1 MTFAVYLKAK
11 YFRNFRR
18 QKIKRIS
25 NEEKGITLI
34 ALVITIVVLLIL
46 ASVLIAM
53 LTGSNGLITKANESK
68 IQTVLAGVR
77 ETIQLEKQSAYMNN
91 SEVTPETLLAEGK
104 VTRTIQQGKDEKYYM
119 HYVLKQ
125 GAYQSM
131 QEYGKGN
138 IASLRDVFLIDENL
152 KIKYID
158 NNGNEYGDNL
168 EEKILEDETQIRFSS
183 KAFSEYVSK
192 ISGVSEENMKFKWMK
207 NQTNLTIDDENIENL
222 QDLIFFPNLTYLNI
236 GSKSIKISSLD
247 GMESCSKLESL
258 YININLK
265 GGYLPFAKLTN
276 LITAGF
282 NNAGNQT
289 SFENIIDALKYCKK
303 LKNVTFSNME
313 ISNMKKI
320 GELGNLYNLT
330 MRANSIEKIEGIE
343 NMTDLKYLYLGKNKI
358 EKIENLEK
366 LSNLSVL
373 DLAENDIQ
381 DITPLKENTNLKE
394 LRLKNNKKID
404 ENRNN
409 YKGDKLAALNKISEI
424 LDKDGSIELDID
436 KIGLFNNYKTL
447 NLSSSG
453 LETLD
458 ILEGFTSLKSLN
470 INYNKITLSDK
481 KSQDILK
488 SMQNLTTLTANGN
501 KLSDI
506 TPINSLKNLT
516 NLQITETNANLKQ
529 IEDIISNITVLRVAD
544 DSIMTLEQCDAN
556 KVTALYLNGTY
567 TKLPDLSKF
576 ENLKILHL
584 KQDSAY
590 KNISNIEVIS
600 KIESLRTLNTNVY
613 LHAKNIDFS
622 KLTSL
627 TTLTLERTGLWTEDL
642 VNLKALKNNE
652 DLTIDLRNN
661 SIIDAEALLELKPGT
676 KIYLS
681 GNINLTQDSKNKL
694 KERFRNNVIF

>member
-1 MTFAVYLKAK
+1 M
-11 YFRNFRR
+11 
-18 QKIKRIS
+18 KRILKI
-25 NEEKGITLI
+25 EKGITLI

-265 GGYLPFAKLTN
+265 GGYLPLAKLTN

-289 SFENIIDALKYCKK
+289 SFENIIDALKYCQK

-320 GELGNLYNLT
+320 GELGNLYSLT
-330 MRANSIEKIEGIE
+330 MRANSIERIEGIQ
-343 NMTDLKYLYLGKNKI
+343 NMTDLKYLYLGRNKI
-358 EKIENLEK
+358 KKIENLEK

-404 ENRNN
+404 GDRNN
-409 YKGDKLAALNKISEI
+409 YKGDKLEALNKISEI

-488 SMQNLTTLTANGN
+488 SMQNLNTLTANGN

-516 NLQITETNANLKQ
+516 NLQITETNTNLKQ

-576 ENLKILHL
+576 KNLKILYL

-642 VNLKALKNNE
+642 VSLKALKNNE

-661 SIIDAEALLELKPGT
+661 SIIDAEALLELKPST

-694 KERFRNNVIF
+694 KERFGSNVVL

>member
-1 MTFAVYLKAK
+1 M
-11 YFRNFRR
+11 
-18 QKIKRIS
+18 KRIS
-25 NEEKGITLI
+25 NGEKGITLI

-265 GGYLPFAKLTN
+265 GGYLPLAKLTN

-289 SFENIIDALKYCKK
+289 SFENIIDALKYCQK

-320 GELGNLYNLT
+320 GELGNLYSLT
-330 MRANSIEKIEGIE
+330 MRANSIERIEGIQ
-343 NMTDLKYLYLGKNKI
+343 NMTDLKYLYLGRNKI
-358 EKIENLEK
+358 KKIENLEK

-404 ENRNN
+404 GDRNN
-409 YKGDKLAALNKISEI
+409 YKGDKLEALNKISEI

-488 SMQNLTTLTANGN
+488 SMQNLNTLTANGN

-516 NLQITETNANLKQ
+516 NLQITETNTNLKQ

-576 ENLKILHL
+576 KNLKILYL

-642 VNLKALKNNE
+642 VSLKALKNNE

-661 SIIDAEALLELKPGT
+661 SIIDAEALLELKPST

-694 KERFRNNVIF
+694 KERFGSNVVL

>member
-1 MTFAVYLKAK
+1 M
-11 YFRNFRR
+11 
-18 QKIKRIS
+18 KRIS

-34 ALVITIVVLLIL
+34 ALIITIVVLLIL
-46 ASVLIAM
+46 ASVSIAM
-53 LTGSNGLITKANESK
+53 LTGSNGLITKANAAK

-138 IASLRDVFLIDENL
+138 IGSLRDVFLIDENL

-158 NNGNEYGDNL
+158 NNENEYGDNL

-236 GSKSIKISSLD
+236 GNKSIKISSLE
-247 GMESCSKLESL
+247 GIENCSKLESL
-258 YININLK
+258 YININSK
-265 GGYLPFAKLTN
+265 GGYLPLAKLTN

-282 NNAGNQT
+282 NDAGNQT
-289 SFENIIDALKYCKK
+289 SFENIIDALKYCQK

-320 GELGNLYNLT
+320 GELGNLYNLA
-330 MRANSIEKIEGIE
+330 MRANSIGKIEGIE

-366 LSNLSVL
+366 LSNLYLL
-373 DLAENDIQ
+373 DLSENDIQ

-394 LRLKNNKKID
+394 LRLKKNKKID
-404 ENRNN
+404 GDRNN

-576 ENLKILHL
+576 KNLKILYL

-590 KNISNIEVIS
+590 KNMSNIEVIS

-627 TTLTLERTGLWTEDL
+627 TTLILERTGLWTEDL

-661 SIIDAEALLELKPGT
+661 SIIDATALLELKPST
-676 KIYLS
+676 KIDLS
-681 GNINLTQDSKNKL
+681 GNINLSQDSKNKL
-694 KERFRNNVIF
+694 KERFGNNVTF

>member
-1 MTFAVYLKAK
+1 M
-11 YFRNFRR
+11 
-18 QKIKRIS
+18 KRIS

-34 ALVITIVVLLIL
+34 ALVITIVVFLIL
-46 ASVLIAM
+46 ASVSIAM
-53 LTGSNGLITKANESK
+53 LTGSNGLITKANEAK

-222 QDLIFFPNLTYLNI
+222 QDLIFFLNLTYLNI
-236 GSKSIKISSLD
+236 GNKSIKISSLE
-247 GMESCSKLESL
+247 GIENCSKLESL

-265 GGYLPFAKLTN
+265 GGYLPLAKLTN

-289 SFENIIDALKYCKK
+289 SFENIIDALKYCQK

-330 MRANSIEKIEGIE
+330 MRANSIERIEGIQ
-343 NMTDLKYLYLGKNKI
+343 NMTDLKYLYLGRNKI
-358 EKIENLEK
+358 KKIENLEK

-404 ENRNN
+404 GDRNN
-409 YKGDKLAALNKISEI
+409 YKGDKLEALNKISEI

-516 NLQITETNANLKQ
+516 NLQITETNTNLKQ

-576 ENLKILHL
+576 KNLKILYL

-642 VNLKALKNNE
+642 VSLKALKNNE

-661 SIIDAEALLELKPGT
+661 SIIDAEALLELKPST

-694 KERFRNNVIF
+694 KERFGSNVVL

>member
-1 MTFAVYLKAK
+1 M
-11 YFRNFRR
+11 R
-18 QKIKRIS
+18 
-25 NEEKGITLI
+25 
-34 ALVITIVVLLIL
+34 
-46 ASVLIAM
+46 
-53 LTGSNGLITKANESK
+53 
-68 IQTVLAGVR
+68 
-77 ETIQLEKQSAYMNN
+77 
-91 SEVTPETLLAEGK
+91 TPL
-104 VTRTIQQGKDEKYYM
+104 
-119 HYVLKQ
+119 H
-125 GAYQSM
+125 
-131 QEYGKGN
+131 
-138 IASLRDVFLIDENL
+138 
-152 KIKYID
+152 
-158 NNGNEYGDNL
+158 
-168 EEKILEDETQIRFSS
+168 
-183 KAFSEYVSK
+183 
-192 ISGVSEENMKFKWMK
+192 KFY
-207 NQTNLTIDDENIENL
+207 D
-222 QDLIFFPNLTYLNI
+222 
-236 GSKSIKISSLD
+236 
-247 GMESCSKLESL
+247 
-258 YININLK
+258 LK

>member
-1 MTFAVYLKAK
+1 M
-11 YFRNFRR
+11 
-18 QKIKRIS
+18 KRIS
-25 NEEKGITLI
+25 NEEKGIALI

-46 ASVLIAM
+46 ASVSIAM
-53 LTGSNGLITKANESK
+53 LTGSNGLITKANEAK

-91 SEVTPETLLAEGK
+91 NEVTPETLLAEGK

-158 NNGNEYGDNL
+158 NNGNEYGDSL
-168 EEKILEDETQIRFSS
+168 EEKVLEDETQIRFSS
-183 KAFSEYVSK
+183 KAFSEYVSR

-236 GSKSIKISSLD
+236 GNKSIKISSLE
-247 GMESCSKLESL
+247 GIENCSKLESL
-258 YININLK
+258 YININSK
-265 GGYLPFAKLTN
+265 GGYLPLAKLTN

-320 GELGNLYNLT
+320 GELGNLYNLA
-330 MRANSIEKIEGIE
+330 MGANSIEKIEGIQ
-343 NMTDLKYLYLGKNKI
+343 NMTDLKYLYLGRNKI
-358 EKIENLEK
+358 KKIENLEK

-404 ENRNN
+404 GDRNN

-576 ENLKILHL
+576 KNLRILYL

-661 SIIDAEALLELKPGT
+661 SIIDAEALLELKPST

-694 KERFRNNVIF
+694 KERFGSNVVL